1 MAAWGKTAVKSF
13 WKNARFNRWLHGNA
27 NEAVNQL
34 VLARMSI
41 NTITR
46 NFPCNRTHLSPA
58 ETTL

>member
-1 MAAWGKTAVKSF
+1 MA
-13 WKNARFNRWLHGNA
+13 HGSA

-46 NFPCNRTHLSPA
+46 NFPRNRTHLSPA
-58 ETTL
+58 ETGIGSLSDEGAHERNG